1 MKIAI
6 RSDRL
11 LTYALNGVCV
21 MLALGGFILGC
32 FEMRFVSECRRDELL
47 WNARLLSE
55 TINMQR
61 VALLRP
67 DAAGL
72 DSPSFSRLREQ
83 FSAVLADQPTIHSIS
98 LINIDEKGEARYLL
112 DVSSSGAA
120 RPGDEFPRST
130 EALHTVFSDRKP
142 RLEGPYQSDGI
153 EYFSAFVPLVIPGEV
168 SVAAILELRT
178 VMQCMLYAVVRGAM
192 VLWGSTAL
200 LLLVIFGGRRIAS
213 HFRGNL
219 FLVVDFLWVASIGLV
234 LTGIIAR
241 GADRYERRV
250 HEGTFSMLSYLESN
264 AVLKELKEMRDGYI
278 EGVGRFFENSDFV
291 DEIEF
296 KNYVGYLLSVPHL
309 DSVLWAPASPC
320 RTVYATDPYLGA
332 SSFPVVYKLLPE
344 KSPLSVGIDL
354 RSFEPLEKSMSI
366 AAKEGFSTAS
376 EPMPV
381 YDGVCQSVVF
391 RPVADRGG
399 KLSGFIVAVLNWDSL
414 LRKNERKN
422 DVMNLTLSRILPGGE
437 KISILSTGPEEEE
450 ATCCDQEMSV
460 FRLARPLLMFGHT
473 FALEVS
479 SGEMFRIIHPRRS
492 GKYVFWSGAA
502 VSILVALLTG
512 AYVNWHRAMVEFVRR
527 KTASLAKSELR
538 SKKLAHLYRSIS
550 EGVVILDS
558 KGFVEEC
565 NPALEEL
572 TGYRFNEMRGN
583 RLSLFAAKEG
593 QFNEEFVAN
602 LKKTGRWEGELLN
615 RKKEGEVYPVWLSIS
630 TVTDGDGSPSNY
642 TGVFRHIGRIKSEQE
657 RLTRMAYHD
666 FLTGLP
672 NRALLMDRLEM
683 ALARAKRDHTVTALL
698 FLDLDN
704 FKIINDT
711 FGHETG
717 DALLIEVAERLKE
730 AHREQDTV
738 ARLAGDEFVILFE
751 GLHHENELDV
761 ILKHLRRLFDE
772 SFHPKGQEVRISASI
787 GTSFYPRDGRDG
799 LSLLAVADRAMYA
812 EKSGK
817 KASTPDT
824 STGLF
829 DNV

>member
-1 MKIAI
+1 
-6 RSDRL
+6 
-11 LTYALNGVCV
+11 
-21 MLALGGFILGC
+21 
-32 FEMRFVSECRRDELL
+32 
-47 WNARLLSE
+47 
-55 TINMQR
+55 
-61 VALLRP
+61 
-67 DAAGL
+67 
-72 DSPSFSRLREQ
+72 
-83 FSAVLADQPTIHSIS
+83 
-98 LINIDEKGEARYLL
+98 
-112 DVSSSGAA
+112 
-120 RPGDEFPRST
+120 
-130 EALHTVFSDRKP
+130 
-142 RLEGPYQSDGI
+142 
-153 EYFSAFVPLVIPGEV
+153 
-168 SVAAILELRT
+168 
-178 VMQCMLYAVVRGAM
+178 
-192 VLWGSTAL
+192 
-200 LLLVIFGGRRIAS
+200 
-213 HFRGNL
+213 
-219 FLVVDFLWVASIGLV
+219 
-234 LTGIIAR
+234 
-241 GADRYERRV
+241 
-250 HEGTFSMLSYLESN
+250 
-264 AVLKELKEMRDGYI
+264 
-278 EGVGRFFENSDFV
+278 
-291 DEIEF
+291 
-296 KNYVGYLLSVPHL
+296 
-309 DSVLWAPASPC
+309 
-320 RTVYATDPYLGA
+320 
-332 SSFPVVYKLLPE
+332 
-344 KSPLSVGIDL
+344 
-354 RSFEPLEKSMSI
+354 
-366 AAKEGFSTAS
+366 
-376 EPMPV
+376 
-381 YDGVCQSVVF
+381 
-391 RPVADRGG
+391 
-399 KLSGFIVAVLNWDSL
+399 
-414 LRKNERKN
+414 
-422 DVMNLTLSRILPGGE
+422 
-437 KISILSTGPEEEE
+437 
-450 ATCCDQEMSV
+450 
-460 FRLARPLLMFGHT
+460 MFGHT